1 MHKAMRRTL
10 GVGGAAAVA
19 IAASLALAG
28 VADAHIHNVSA
39 KCVTNTDS
47 KNYGQSEL
55 VVSLTAY
62 NDKPNSVVITATADG
77 GKATTLYQSS
87 DFTPQY
93 VHNFFEDG
101 SVGESYEVKVV
112 ANSSQYSFDS
122 TVTTKP
128 CPQPTT
134 PTTVPPSTK
143 PTVPS
148 QPSTPP
154 TSGSTTTT
162 APAVAPVANQTP
174 PGGGLAFTGV
184 STTLPLIIAGA
195 LIIIGAAALI
205 GMRIMKRRR
214 AES

>member
-1 MHKAMRRTL
+1 MQKAMRRAV

-28 VADAHIHNVSA
+28 VADAHVHNVSA
-39 KCVTNTDS
+39 KCVTSPDT
-47 KNYGQSEL
+47 KNGQSEL
-55 VVSLTAY
+55 VVTLTDY
-62 NDKPNSVVITATADG
+62 YDKPNSVVITRTPEG

-93 VHNFFEDG
+93 VHTFYEDG
-101 SVGESYEVKVV
+101 TVGESYEVKVV

-148 QPSTPP
+148 QPSTP
-154 TSGSTTTT
+154 SSSSSTPTT

-174 PGGGLAFTGV
+174 PGGGLAYTGV
-184 STTLPLIIAGA
+184 SATLPLIIGGA